1 MTVEEW
7 GKRTFEEWEKQYVR
21 PFGPPPQSEART
33 NKEKKSVMAF
43 IRSPFIWYIVCGVVF
58 LFLMLAVT
66 GCIKPPPSSLPL
78 LR

>member
-1 MTVEEW
+1 MGLALHNGVLSHPHTQHKAQEI
-7 GKRTFEEWEKQYVR
+7 
-21 PFGPPPQSEART
+21 PPPQSEART